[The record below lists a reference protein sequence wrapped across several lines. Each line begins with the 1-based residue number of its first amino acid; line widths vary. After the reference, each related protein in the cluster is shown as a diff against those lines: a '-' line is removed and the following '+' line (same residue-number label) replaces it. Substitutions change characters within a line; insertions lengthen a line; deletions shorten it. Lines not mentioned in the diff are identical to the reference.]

1 MPTQHR
7 RRTRTRRRRRRR
19 RKNRN
24 LFTSKRN
31 NIAYSLKRGRGG
43 GHDPYPTFKSVK
55 PPFISRIADQT
66 PEHREAVQ
74 QYEAAKNKYYQDLA
88 KWRARREQILGRPL
102 TFDEMFGKFG
112 TVSVFPVPA

>member
-1 MPTQHR
+1 MPTQH
-7 RRTRTRRRRRRR
+7 RRRR

-43 GHDPYPTFKSVK
+43 GGHDPYPTFKSVK
-55 PPFISRIADQT
+55 PPFISRIADQI
-66 PEHREAVQ
+66 PEHIAAVQ